1 MNVAK
6 HGEPFWGQI
15 VSRMR
20 RDNKVTCSV
29 NSDKLILKFGYGLFR
44 KHGPACFKDIVSCMR
59 VLGSMLN
66 VLNLDQTERLTLMD
80 VIDGKY
86 FDLVLEL
93 AEILCKSKY
102 DEHGRATF
110 DGPSNGIQISHALM
124 RIAYLKKGF
133 GIRQNDTRIESE
145 ADCFITLHKNES
157 NESISGRALT
167 TLALRKRRVVIA
179 ASQMLSDVVIL

>member
-44 KHGPACFKDIVSCMR
+44 KHGPARFKDIVSCMR
-59 VLGSMLN
+59 VLGRMLN
-66 VLNLDQTERLTLMD
+66 VLNLDQTECLTLMD

-86 FDLVLEL
+86 FVNVAKHGEPFWGQIVSRLRRD
-93 AEILCKSKY
+93 
-102 DEHGRATF
+102 DEVTRSVNSDKLPYFSVYSAHPCITR
-110 DGPSNGIQISHALM
+110 
-124 RIAYLKKGF
+124 
-133 GIRQNDTRIESE
+133 TRI
-145 ADCFITLHKNES
+145 
-157 NESISGRALT
+157 
-167 TLALRKRRVVIA
+167 
-179 ASQMLSDVVIL
+179 